1 MYCILFCFY
10 KYSWVLLWD
19 AAKLSEK
26 MLVLWRLSF
35 NLFKGGLEQLCL
47 GINFPHNW
55 DFFFFFFWVLYP
67 MSWKVK
73 VSSPLLVRI
82 WSVPILCEFK
92 HCSFSSFQVIPFP
105 LDLSDLFTYMHWSVS
120 CWDWR
125 LPFAMFSSPISGYSL
140 CIIYLPWSP
149 QNPSSSSLSTA

>member
-55 DFFFFFFWVLYP
+55 DFFFFFFEYSTQCPGKLRFLHHCWWEYEAC
-67 MSWKVK
+67 
-73 VSSPLLVRI
+73 LV
-82 WSVPILCEFK
+82 LCEFK